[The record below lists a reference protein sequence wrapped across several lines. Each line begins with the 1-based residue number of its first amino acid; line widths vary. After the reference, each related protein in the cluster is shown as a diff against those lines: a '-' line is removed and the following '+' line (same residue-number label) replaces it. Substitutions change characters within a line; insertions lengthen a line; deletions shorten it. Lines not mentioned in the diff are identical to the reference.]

1 MSSPFFTTKLKLA
14 SAAGLQAEGT
24 RVTQLLPLV
33 PAGLLQSEVPLS
45 GSSLDTVL
53 QSRQDVSAVLAKL
66 DDRLLVIVGPCS
78 IHDPVAAME
87 YARRLKE
94 LSERL
99 SGEICVVMRAYL
111 EKPRTSVGWKGL
123 INDPYLDESFAINDG
138 LKISRKLLVDINSI
152 GLPVATELLD
162 TLSPQYFA
170 DTIAFGAVGART
182 TESQLHRELVSG
194 VSFPVGFKNGTD
206 GGLTVAMDAMKSSA
220 SPHRFLGATKT
231 GLTGI
236 VHTSGNSDTAV
247 ILRGGSKGPNYD
259 ADSVEQALGSLRFR
273 GQRDVVIV
281 DCSHGNSSKD
291 YRNQPIV
298 AGVIAE
304 QVARGQRNIV
314 GVMLESNIYEGRQDV
329 PATGAGGLLPGVSIT
344 DGCIGWDATVQVLER
359 LAEAVQLRRTVMPT
373 ATLTPE
379 DSDNGC

>member
-1 MSSPFFTTKLKLA
+1 MNSQFFTAKLQLA
-14 SAAGLQAEGT
+14 SAASLKAEGT

-33 PAGLLQSEVPLS
+33 PASLLQSEIPLS
-45 GSSLDTVL
+45 GLALDTVL
-53 QSRQDVSAVLAKL
+53 QSRQDVSAVLGKI

-78 IHDPVAAME
+78 IHDPAAALD
-87 YARRLKE
+87 YARRLKK
-94 LSERL
+94 LSDRL
-99 SGEICVVMRAYL
+99 SGDLCVVMRAYL

-138 LKISRKLLVDINSI
+138 LKISRKLFVDINAM

-170 DTIAFGAVGART
+170 DAITFGAIGART

-220 SPHRFLGATKT
+220 APHRFLGATKT

-236 VHTSGNSDTAV
+236 VQTSGNSDTAV
-247 ILRGGSKGPNYD
+247 ILRGGSKGPNFD
-259 ADSVEQALGSLRFR
+259 ANSVDQAIGSLRFR

-281 DCSHGNSSKD
+281 DCSHGNSNKD
-291 YRNQPIV
+291 YRNQPKV
-298 AGVIAE
+298 ADVVAQ

-314 GVMLESNIYEGRQDV
+314 GLMLESNIYEGRQDV
-329 PATGAGGLLPGVSIT
+329 PASGPGGLLPGVSIT
-344 DGCIGWDATVQVLER
+344 DGCIGWDATVKTLER
-359 LAEAVQLRRTVMPT
+359 LAEAVQLRRTVVPA

-379 DSDNGC
+379 DSDDGC